1 MKSESK
7 PCCHLLEKHFRWKTH
22 QVLRPKSM
30 PDKFKEMQRSWCG
43 WSRVMESGVREA
55 RAGSQ
60 RIGAC
65 YKPLLLRVME
75 CHCRFLVSF
84 YICKTSLWLLSG
96 ELIIGDQK
104 WKQESIEEQA
114 MGGPSR
120 TWWLQWCVVEAVQI
134 SHSVMSNSS
143 RPHRLQHARVP
154 ITNSGSH
161 SNSVYWVGD
170 SI

>member
-1 MKSESK
+1 M
-7 PCCHLLEKHFRWKTH
+7 
-22 QVLRPKSM
+22 
-30 PDKFKEMQRSWCG
+30 
-43 WSRVMESGVREA
+43 REA

-120 TWWLQWCVVEAVQI
+120 TWWLQ
-134 SHSVMSNSS
+134 
-143 RPHRLQHARVP
+143 
-154 ITNSGSH
+154 
-161 SNSVYWVGD
+161 
-170 SI
+170 